1 METCCLAIL
10 LISTETR
17 TGLRRRPA
25 VAQTRQSSFREQQMT
40 AAHERLVLFL
50 PRWFRKT
57 RKVSINSKIVPPFR
71 ECQEMGLEK
80 IIICVPVV
88 PPPPKAKKSV
98 QGLLIDGCPREV
110 RKGVLKPN
118 ESVICLPLK
127 HGPSHAIGR
136 RRATR
141 CGCAVDHHRHCRHAT
156 GGPSHLFTGRSS
168 RKKRFIVHD
177 KGSGVRPFVSA

>member
-25 VAQTRQSSFREQQMT
+25 VAPTRQSSFREQQMT

-71 ECQEMGLEK
+71 ECQEMGREK
-80 IIICVPVV
+80 NNSLCPHG
-88 PPPPKAKKSV
+88 PPRKPKKSV
-98 QGLLIDGCPREV
+98 QDLLIDGCPREV

-141 CGCAVDHHRHCRHAT
+141 GGCAVDHHRHCRHAT